1 MKKLSLFLIFG
12 LVVFGGC
19 GVPQETRR
27 GVGNE
32 GLLII
37 QAVPDDAEVYVDG
50 QLVGKAGKYD
60 SDPLELSSGTHK
72 IEIRKA
78 GYFSEIREVYS
89 GNQSR
94 HTLKVNLRKSP

>member
-1 MKKLSLFLIFG
+1 MKRLSLLLLAVFLI
-12 LVVFGGC
+12 LSGC
-19 GVPQETRR
+19 GVPKETRR

-37 QAVPDDAEVYVDG
+37 QAVPDDAEVYVDV
-50 QLVGKAGKYD
+50 QLVGKAGKYE
-60 SDPLELSSGTHK
+60 SDPLELNSGTHK

-78 GYFSEIREVYS
+78 GYFSEIREIYS